1 MKTPQLHAVIL
12 AGGRGTRFWPRSRKR
27 LPKQLLP
34 VVGDQTLLQQ
44 TVERLRPLIPPE
56 RVWIFTNDLLRLR
69 IRRQLPEVP
78 PRQIIAEPAQRNT
91 GPCIAMAARLLRERD
106 PEAVMAVF
114 PADHLIADEEAY
126 LNVIAKA
133 GEQAAQKPEL
143 VVLGIEPRWAETGYG
158 YIEFPKGTKA
168 GQGKAVKVVRFE
180 EKPKAPKAREFF
192 EAGNYYWNSGQFLWQ
207 AKTLEAAVERHMPQT
222 AEALAGLARLGARG
236 FGKSLR
242 AQYPLCDNLSIDY
255 GILEKA
261 DNIVGFPCKDFG
273 WSDVGSWDAVYDLAP
288 KDAQGNAARTAV
300 ELLNATGNYID
311 APGKLV
317 ALVGVDDLMVVDT
330 KDALL
335 ICPRKDAQKVSAM
348 VKALEKAGWDS
359 LL

>member
-34 VVGDQTLLQQ
+34 VVGEHTLLQQ
-44 TVERLRPLIPPE
+44 TVDRLRPLIPPE
-56 RVWIFTNDLLRLR
+56 RVWIFTNDMLRMR
-69 IRRQLPEVP
+69 IRRQLPDVP
-78 PRQIIAEPAQRNT
+78 PRQIISEPAQRNT

-106 PEAVMAVF
+106 PDAVMAVF
-114 PADHLIADEEAY
+114 PADHLIGDEKAY
-126 LNVIAKA
+126 LDVIAKA
-133 GEQAAQKPEL
+133 GAAAAAKPEL

-158 YIEFPKGTKA
+158 YIRFPKGVKA
-168 GQGKAVKVVRFE
+168 GQGKPVQVVAFE
-180 EKPKAPKAREFF
+180 EKPKKPKAKRFF
-192 EAGNYYWNSGQFLWQ
+192 EAGNYYWNSGQFLWR
-207 AKTLEAAVERHMPQT
+207 AKTLEDAVERFMPET
-222 AEALAGLARLGARG
+222 AEALSRLAPLGSRN
-236 FGKSLR
+236 FSKTLK
-242 AQYPLCDNLSIDY
+242 AQYPLCDDLSIDY
-255 GILEKA
+255 GILENA

-288 KDAQGNAARTAV
+288 KDPAGNAARTAV
-300 ELLNATGNYID
+300 ELLEAKGNYVD

-317 ALVGVDDLMVVDT
+317 ALVGVKDLMVVDT

-335 ICPRKDAQKVSAM
+335 ICPRKDAQKVSAL

>member
-1 MKTPQLHAVIL
+1 MSAPELHAVIL
-12 AGGRGTRFWPRSRKR
+12 AGGRGTRFWPRSRKK

-34 VVGDQTLLQQ
+34 VVGDETLLQQ
-44 TVERLRPLIPPE
+44 TVERLRPLIPPD

-78 PRQIIAEPAQRNT
+78 PRQIIAEPVQRNT
-91 GPCIAMAARLLRERD
+91 GPCIALAARLLRERD
-106 PEAVMAVF
+106 PDAVMAVF
-114 PADHLIADEEAY
+114 PADHLIGEVNEY
-126 LNVIAKA
+126 LDVIANA
-133 GEQAAQKPEL
+133 GATAAANPEL

-168 GQGKAVKVVRFE
+168 GKGKPVPVVKFE
-180 EKPKAPKAREFF
+180 EKPKAPRAKQFV

-207 AKTLEAAVERHMPQT
+207 AKTIEDAVERFMPKT
-222 AEALAGLARLGARG
+222 AEALAKLPSLGARG
-236 FGKSLR
+236 FSKALK
-242 AQYPLCDNLSIDY
+242 AQYPLCDDLSIDY
-255 GILEKA
+255 GILERSN
-261 DNIVGFPCKDFG
+261 NIVGYPCKDFG
-273 WSDVGSWDAVYDLAP
+273 WSDVGSWDAVYTLAP
-288 KDAQGNAARTAV
+288 KDADGNAARTPV
-300 ELLNATGNYID
+300 ELLNAKGNYVD

-317 ALVGVDDLMVVDT
+317 ALVGVEDLMVVDT

-335 ICPRKDAQKVSAM
+335 ICPRQDAQKVSAV